1 MEARGSGGGLAAA
14 TAFNPT
20 EQEVQM
26 DPYALEMWIQTV
38 ERKLQEQE
46 RRLQEMEA
54 RMKELEERVQALAA
68 EVRRHKQRMAILER
82 ILVEK
87 GLLPPELSMYDRWLG
102 TLH

>member
-1 MEARGSGGGLAAA
+1 
-14 TAFNPT
+14 
-20 EQEVQM
+20 M